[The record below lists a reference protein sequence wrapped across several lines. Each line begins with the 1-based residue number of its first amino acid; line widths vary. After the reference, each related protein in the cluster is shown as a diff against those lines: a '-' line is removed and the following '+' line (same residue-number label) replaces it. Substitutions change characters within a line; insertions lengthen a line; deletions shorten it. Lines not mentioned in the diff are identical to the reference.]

1 MTIKDIHELLKKPE
15 YDFLRKDKRLGDNI
29 ILLGLGGSLA
39 YGTNLDSSDIDLR
52 GCAINSTEE
61 IILGE
66 DFEQVVDRETDTV
79 TYSIKK
85 LFKLLTNCN
94 PNTFEILGLRDDQII
109 YVNDIGRKL
118 LENRHIF
125 LSKRAY
131 FSFSEYAKAQLR
143 SLENKS
149 ARNYDQSRL
158 EMHILNSIQSAKETF
173 PRKYFSY
180 KEDNIRLYIDQAVN
194 DELDKEIFMDVNLSG
209 YPLRGYLGMWSE
221 LKNIIKE
228 YTKLGKRNAH
238 AIAHN
243 KLGKHMLYLVRLYYM
258 GIEVLSEGKI
268 QTYRDGEHDLLMKIR
283 DGEFLDDNSQ
293 PVEEFYDM
301 LDELDKKLVEAYR
314 NSELPEEPRY
324 GEIKELLYSILYDKV
339 VK

>member
-1 MTIKDIHELLKKPE
+1 MNIKDIHELLKKPE
-15 YDFLRKDKRLGDNI
+15 YDFLREDKRLGENI

-52 GCAINSTEE
+52 GCAVNSTEE

-79 TYSIKK
+79 IYSIKK
-85 LFKLLTNCN
+85 LFKLLANCN
-94 PNTFEILGLRDDQII
+94 PNTFEILGLREDQII
-109 YVNDIGRKL
+109 YVNDIGRRI
-118 LENRHIF
+118 LENKHVF

-131 FSFSEYAKAQLR
+131 FSFGEYAKAQLR

-149 ARNYDQSRL
+149 ARNYDQARL

-173 PRKYFSY
+173 HRKYFSH
-180 KEDNIRLYIDQAVN
+180 KEDNISLYIDNAVN
-194 DELDKEIFMDVNLSG
+194 DELDKEIFMDIKLSG
-209 YPLRGYLGMWSE
+209 YPLRDYLGMWSE
-221 LKNIIKE
+221 MKNIIKE

-243 KLGKHMLYLVRLYYM
+243 KLGKHMLHLIRLYYM
-258 GIEVLSEGKI
+258 GIEVLSEEKI
-268 QTYRDGEHDLLMKIR
+268 QTYRDEEHDLLMRIR
-283 DGEFLDDNSQ
+283 NGEFLDDNKQ
-293 PVEEFYDM
+293 PVKEFYDM
-301 LDELDKKLVEAYR
+301 LDELDKELVEAYR
-314 NSELPEEPRY
+314 SSKLPEEPRY
-324 GEIKELLYSILYDKV
+324 KEIKELLYSILHDVV